1 MFFLMKDHEKPG
13 CFNFSASGLQCQACS
28 LTNQGG
34 SCWAQPPRDLLTE
47 KFRFCIFAP
56 SFCSKWACWWNLDE
70 VCSYL
75 HHRHD
80 CQPESH
86 ESCWTIP
93 HVVGALDHF
102 LYSFPIFVGMMIQ
115 SDELIFFRG
124 VETNHQPVMCVD
136 FRRHWRQKTRPFNRK
151 TTGTQ
156 GTRRATAGGCQCTVL
171 GAWDVGGYP
180 SDLESHGKP
189 RIEILHHLEPYK

>member
-13 CFNFSASGLQCQACS
+13 CFNFSASGRQCQACS

-115 SDELIFFRG
+115 SDELIFSEGLKPTTNQSCVLIFAAIEGKKPALSTEKQLGPKGPVVRLQEG
-124 VETNHQPVMCVD
+124 VS
-136 FRRHWRQKTRPFNRK
+136 
-151 TTGTQ
+151 
-156 GTRRATAGGCQCTVL
+156 A
-171 GAWDVGGYP
+171 P
-180 SDLESHGKP
+180 S
-189 RIEILHHLEPYK
+189 